1 MRKSSSSR
9 IQSFDGVRGVFSLL
23 VFAGHVFIRQMEG
36 GIIAVDMFFLLSGY
50 LITTLLL
57 KEYRK
62 TGTISLRRFYTRR
75 MLRLYPLLVAVVVVT
90 FVPAVVDHIENPVP
104 DSLSALFY
112 VTNFWRQLQH
122 TNYINL
128 VINTWSL
135 GVEEQFYLC
144 WPIILIIALRRQ
156 WSLTKVLI
164 ALMLGTFLLTGATYH
179 AHLPFVS
186 VLAWLPWAPGP
197 ELAAGSLLAVL
208 QTKPEVIK
216 WVRRG
221 VGWPVAL
228 ASIALIFV
236 VTFHGMYRWWSFG
249 GVTVIVWPLIAYL
262 ALVPEGW
269 LSKALCFR
277 PAVWLGERSY
287 AIYLIQIPVVV
298 LLSRSVH
305 SWYGELLIGLPLTLA
320 LAELSWRCVEQ
331 PFLRMKVRYETPG
344 VAVSAGHAQASVAQ
358 PAPADTKVPTSM
370 SRTRRTGEEST
381 LHVVTN
387 TKTHSGLLSRG
398 ASKREQAHTSHRLRE
413 PAAPK

>member
-1 MRKSSSSR
+1 M
-9 IQSFDGVRGVFSLL
+9 
-23 VFAGHVFIRQMEG
+23 
-36 GIIAVDMFFLLSGY
+36 
-50 LITTLLL
+50 
-57 KEYRK
+57 
-62 TGTISLRRFYTRR
+62 RFYTRR

-186 VLAWLPWAPGP
+186 VLARLPWAPGP

-305 SWYGELLIGLPLTLA
+305 SWYGELAYRPATHTGTGRA
-320 LAELSWRCVEQ
+320 L
-331 PFLRMKVRYETPG
+331 
-344 VAVSAGHAQASVAQ
+344 VAVRRATLPADEGAVRDPRAWRFQLVTLRRAWRSPRRPIRKYRPLCRGNTTRRARKARYTSSPTRRPIRVFCQEERQSVSKHTHQPSTSGACPHPSEGFLVALFTTVPSVAR
-358 PAPADTKVPTSM
+358 
-370 SRTRRTGEEST
+370 SRAFCS
-381 LHVVTN
+381 
-387 TKTHSGLLSRG
+387 
-398 ASKREQAHTSHRLRE
+398 
-413 PAAPK
+413 

>member
-1 MRKSSSSR
+1 M
-9 IQSFDGVRGVFSLL
+9 
-23 VFAGHVFIRQMEG
+23 
-36 GIIAVDMFFLLSGY
+36 
-50 LITTLLL
+50 
-57 KEYRK
+57 
-62 TGTISLRRFYTRR
+62 
-75 MLRLYPLLVAVVVVT
+75 
-90 FVPAVVDHIENPVP
+90 
-104 DSLSALFY
+104 
-112 VTNFWRQLQH
+112 
-122 TNYINL
+122 
-128 VINTWSL
+128 
-135 GVEEQFYLC
+135 
-144 WPIILIIALRRQ
+144 
-156 WSLTKVLI
+156 
-164 ALMLGTFLLTGATYH
+164 
-179 AHLPFVS
+179 
-186 VLAWLPWAPGP
+186 GP

-344 VAVSAGHAQASVAQ
+344 VAVSAGHPQASVAQ
-358 PAPADTKVPTSM
+358 PAPADTKVPTIM
-370 SRTRRTGEEST
+370 SRTRRTGDDST

-387 TKTHSGLLSRG
+387 AKTHSGLLSRG

>member
-1 MRKSSSSR
+1 VTSRAVQIPVDPLKPNVSTDSREQAGTWSGRLLKSSPGR

-23 VFAGHVFIRQMEG
+23 VFAGHVFIRQMQG

-50 LITTLLL
+50 LITSLLL
-57 KEYRK
+57 KEQRK
-62 TGTISLRRFYTRR
+62 TGTISLGRFYTRR
-75 MLRLYPLLVAVVVVT
+75 MLRLYPLLAVVVLVT
-90 FVPAVVDHIENPVP
+90 FVPAVIDHIEKPVP
-104 DSLSALFY
+104 DSLAALFY
-112 VTNFWRQLQH
+112 VTNFWRQFQPG
-122 TNYINL
+122 NYINL

-144 WPIILIIALRRQ
+144 WPIIMIVALRRQ

-164 ALMLGTFLLTGATYH
+164 GLAIGTFALTGAIQH
-179 AHLPFVS
+179 AHLSFVG
-186 VLAWLPWAPGP
+186 VLAWLPSAPGP
-197 ELAAGSLLAVL
+197 ELASGALLAVL

-228 ASIALIFV
+228 ASFVLIFV
-236 VTFHGMYRWWSFG
+236 VTFHGMHRWWMFG

-287 AIYLIQIPVVV
+287 AIYLLQIPVVV

-320 LAELSWRCVEQ
+320 LAELSWRFVEQ
-331 PFLRMKVRYETPG
+331 PFLRLKTRYETPG
-344 VAVSAGHAQASVAQ
+344 VAVSAGAAQAADPQTTPVARNTAAGTTQ
-358 PAPADTKVPTSM
+358 RA
-370 SRTRRTGEEST
+370 G
-381 LHVVTN
+381 VVIGRIN
-387 TKTHSGLLSRG
+387 I
-398 ASKREQAHTSHRLRE
+398 Q
-413 PAAPK
+413 